1 MLVNQRRELKI
12 CDFEKARDLAENS
25 MSNGVG
31 TTAWMAPEVISGKH
45 YNEKCD
51 VYSWAII
58 FWEVLARKKPYENFH
73 CREAILFAV
82 PKGLRPQ
89 LLQNFSDQI
98 KTLLTKSWTNDPS
111 ERPSIGEIEITMN
124 DILSRCD
131 AQNSEPI

>member
-1 MLVNQRRELKI
+1 MWLWKGAWLSWKFDVKWSWYNCL
-12 CDFEKARDLAENS
+12 D
-25 MSNGVG
+25 G
-31 TTAWMAPEVISGKH
+31 TEVISGKH

-51 VYSWAII
+51 IYSWAII